1 MFFMKDKTEELLEKA
16 DFSKETNQK
25 ARLYA
30 MLFGRVLE
38 DQRAGVKML
47 SSEMLAA
54 AAGGVKRSH
63 QEPVCPVCGG
73 TDVVS
78 ENGRHKCRGCGN
90 EW

>member
-30 MLFGRVLE
+30 MLFGHVLE
-38 DQRAGVKML
+38 EQRAGVKLL
-47 SSEMLAA
+47 SPEILAA

-63 QEPVCPVCGG
+63 QETACPVCGG

-78 ENGRHKCRGCGN
+78 EDGRRKCRNCGN